1 MTQVLIKGELSD
13 TLSGL
18 TDRCKLLNEDGEFLG
33 LFLPAGF
40 RGLPVFEDISEEEIT
55 RRSQLPGSTTLA
67 HWEPSTEFCGSVGK
81 SFPR

>member
-1 MTQVLIKGELSD
+1 MTQVLIRGELGD
-13 TLSGL
+13 TLSSL

-55 RRSQLPGSTTLA
+55 RRSQRPGSTTLA
-67 HWEPSTEFCGSVGK
+67 EIWK
-81 SFPR
+81 SLGALN